1 MQLFDPN
8 EAGELCR
15 RRKRQAS
22 INLNAS
28 SGEKEPAVTVPSG
41 LISAQELANLLRTS
55 DTASSSERR
64 DQMMIILDC
73 RSFLEFNNSHVFTAI
88 NICTSK
94 IIKRRLERNQVLFI
108 FQIDA

>member
-28 SGEKEPAVTVPSG
+28 SGEKETAVPSG
-41 LISAQELANLLRTS
+41 VISAQELANLLRTS
-55 DTASSSERR
+55 ASSSERR

-73 RSFLEFNNSHVFTAI
+73 RSFLEFNNSHIFTAI

-94 IIKRRLERNQVLFI
+94 IIKRRLERNQVLVI
-108 FQIDA
+108 FQIDT